1 MAFRS
6 QEINSRRLQ
15 FVFLLLLVIAAVVML
30 ASSDLGKGAVF
41 GVSMKAIYGVVGMVL
56 IIVVAVSGQKTL
68 FSNIPDDEQA
78 LGRDVMSKAEGVSSE
93 RGLGRLAEIKYGK
106 RRKSKEGVPFEGL
119 FRKDG

>member
-1 MAFRS
+1 
-6 QEINSRRLQ
+6 
-15 FVFLLLLVIAAVVML
+15 ML